1 LEWNSPGMLWSDLGQ
16 FWWSNLRRT
25 VKLKLDLAGPRKR
38 SRLGIFIGRN
48 AGPSGNSAPCRT
60 FYSGMRVLIIDD
72 EAGIRKTTRIAVE
85 TAGHEVIEATGS
97 ARALK
102 ALEEQEFDAVFL
114 DVRLGTEDGVELM
127 VRLLKS
133 RPGLP
138 VILFTAYA
146 NVATAVEAM
155 RRGAFDFIPKPF
167 TPDQIRAALAKVE
180 KARQL
185 QQKVEL
191 LETDLARVAP
201 TLDFGS
207 DEPEVKRALEVAFK
221 AAATPATILL
231 LGPSGTGKSSL
242 ARELHH
248 RSPQAT
254 HPFVTVSCPSLSK
267 ELLESDLFG
276 HVKGSFTG
284 AISDAAGKV
293 AAAEGGTLFLDE
305 IGEMPLELQP
315 KLLRLLQEREY
326 ERVGENQSRRADV
339 RVIAATNRNLAAEV
353 QAGRFREDLFY
364 RLNVISVVLP
374 GLKERPSDLR
384 RIAGEYLQFF
394 AGRLAKK
401 VTAFSPA
408 VDKAFDEYGWPG
420 NLRELSNVI
429 ERAVIL
435 TAGPVI
441 DAVDLPEEI
450 RDGARPAIGVGSR
463 VSLQDLESEH
473 IRRIL
478 SAARNLD
485 EAATILGID
494 PATLY
499 RKRQRMGLLRQQP
512 QPVHSV

>member
-1 LEWNSPGMLWSDLGQ
+1 M
-16 FWWSNLRRT
+16 
-25 VKLKLDLAGPRKR
+25 
-38 SRLGIFIGRN
+38 
-48 AGPSGNSAPCRT
+48 
-60 FYSGMRVLIIDD
+60 IIDD

-85 TAGHEVIEATGS
+85 TAGHEVVEAPGA

-127 VRLLKS
+127 VRLLKLK
-133 RPGLP
+133 PDLP

-167 TPDQIRAALAKVE
+167 TPDQIRAALTKVE
-180 KARQL
+180 KARAL
-185 QQKVEL
+185 ERKVSL
-191 LETDLARVAP
+191 LESELARTSP
-201 TLDFGS
+201 SLDFNS
-207 DEPEVKRALEVAFK
+207 EEPEVRRALEVAFK
-221 AAATPATILL
+221 AAATPATVLL

-242 ARELHH
+242 ARELHR
-248 RSPQAT
+248 RSPQAL

-284 AISDAAGKV
+284 AVVDAAGKV

-305 IGEMPLELQP
+305 IGEMPLDLQP

-326 ERVGENQSRRADV
+326 ERVGDNQPRHANV

-374 GLKERPSDLR
+374 GLKERPADLHR
-384 RIAGEYLQFF
+384 MAQEYLQFF
-394 AGRLAKK
+394 SQRLAKRI
-401 VTAFSPA
+401 TGFSPA
-408 VDKAFDEYGWPG
+408 VNKAFDDYAWPG
-420 NLRELSNVI
+420 NLRELSNVV

-435 TAGPVI
+435 TAGPAI
-441 DAVDLPEEI
+441 EAHDLPEEI
-450 RDGARPAIGVGSR
+450 REGERPAVGVGSR
-463 VSLQDLESEH
+463 VSLHDLESEH

-478 SAARNLD
+478 SSARNLD
-485 EAATILGID
+485 EAAQILGID

-499 RKRQRMGLLRQQP
+499 RKRQRMGLLRTP
-512 QPVHSV
+512 QGVGQD